1 MKACYI
7 VYAAIFLLMAVIW
20 LGNGKGKS
28 EDFTIAERDGIACNP
43 KIRNAEGPLLPNS
56 VVFVIQGYNYKETP
70 VIHRD
75 GEKVVP
81 LQYFWDYSSTTYYF
95 TVYAPKGLCGSNWI
109 LETSDYIKPVVNEGR
124 TGQEI
129 NVTPERRR
137 EDFNWWRLTC

>member
-1 MKACYI
+1 MVA
-7 VYAAIFLLMAVIW
+7 IW

-28 EDFTIAERDGIACNP
+28 EDFTIAERNGISCNP
-43 KIRNAEGPLLPNS
+43 TIRDTEGPLLPNS

-81 LQYFWDYSSTTYYF
+81 LQYSWDYSSSTYYL

-124 TGQEI
+124 SGKEVI
-129 NVTPERRR
+129 VTPERRR
-137 EDFNWWRLTC
+137 EDFNWWKLSC